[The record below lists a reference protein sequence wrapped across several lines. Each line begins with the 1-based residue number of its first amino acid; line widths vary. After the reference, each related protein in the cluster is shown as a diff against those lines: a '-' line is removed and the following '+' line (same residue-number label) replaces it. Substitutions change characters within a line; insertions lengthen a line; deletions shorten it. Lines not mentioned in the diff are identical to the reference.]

1 MMAVVADTQHR
12 RLREMSTATALKK
25 LSDLHKM
32 ETDELYCQMIGM
44 PSRDVVQWRVRV
56 VAQLSLS
63 GGAVLHVCG
72 SETRIHV
79 HDDML
84 GCSSA

>member
-1 MMAVVADTQHR
+1 MICLSPFICHLTMVVADTQHR

-44 PSRDVVQWRVRV
+44 LPRIVVQRRVRV
-56 VAQLSLS
+56 APIYL
-63 GGAVLHVCG
+63 
-72 SETRIHV
+72 
-79 HDDML
+79 
-84 GCSSA
+84 